1 METSR
6 QRNVHQRVRGGVSR
20 MNPSQLKIPPE
31 QRIEKMEAWLC
42 FCSVDFAG
50 VVSRYL
56 HGEIAERSAVLSYSE
71 VLIREMDGNRG
82 GTADLLARPREG
94 SGPFCLVLYSG
105 SAPPATF
112 RKLPGG
118 DDATG
123 NAGHRRA

>member
-6 QRNVHQRVRGGVSR
+6 QRNVHQRVRDGVSR

-31 QRIEKMEAWLC
+31 QRFEKMEERLC

-56 HGEIAERSAVLSYSE
+56 HGEIAERFAVLSYSE
-71 VLIREMDGNRG
+71 VLIQELDGNRG

-94 SGPFCLVLYSG
+94 IGPFCFVLFCLDWFCTTRYG
-105 SAPPATF
+105 PQ
-112 RKLPGG
+112 
-118 DDATG
+118 ATG
-123 NAGHRRA
+123 RR